1 MLLIPNFLPSIK
13 PGIPECELVL
23 PTFKVGLH
31 SSFKHV
37 WKPSCRHIQ
46 KGVTMM
52 ILSPIGLAVKIN
64 HNRRALWMKWV
75 MLIPEAP
82 ITLYK
87 MT

>member
-1 MLLIPNFLPSIK
+1 
-13 PGIPECELVL
+13 
-23 PTFKVGLH
+23 
-31 SSFKHV
+31 
-37 WKPSCRHIQ
+37 
-46 KGVTMM
+46 MM